1 VIDWSQAASELEEIT
16 MSRKI
21 KTRDRRERRGKP
33 GQQKGLEG
41 NGAQEGAATRVAVR
55 KPHQRG
61 PSVLVTPEQYAYV
74 KRDLV
79 TIGILTSMM
88 IAGMAVI
95 YFFFW
100 I

>member
-1 VIDWSQAASELEEIT
+1 M

-21 KTRDRRERRGKP
+21 RARDRRERRGKP
-33 GQQKGLEG
+33 DQQKRLDG
-41 NGAQEGAATRVAVR
+41 NGAHEGAATRVVAR

-100 I
+100 V

>member
-1 VIDWSQAASELEEIT
+1 VAA
-16 MSRKI
+16 
-21 KTRDRRERRGKP
+21 
-33 GQQKGLEG
+33 
-41 NGAQEGAATRVAVR
+41 R

-79 TIGILTSMM
+79 TIGVLAAMM
-88 IAGMAVI
+88 IAGMTVL

-100 I
+100 V

>member
-1 VIDWSQAASELEEIT
+1 

-21 KTRDRRERRGKP
+21 RARDRRERRGKLD
-33 GQQKGLEG
+33 QRKRLDG
-41 NGAQEGAATRVAVR
+41 NGTHEGAVARVPAR

-100 I
+100 V